1 MAQALTH
8 DSSEE
13 VAVAIGPVVERF
25 SDIPT
30 SYHKANGMLKT
41 YGGIRKEKIISYEDD
56 MKEGELSP
64 TNPFKIDLAE
74 RISQTEPEAINDLVN
89 EIMSAQ
95 GTAERT
101 QMYRFC
107 SGRIDCAGKSVKA
120 KNKRTC

>member
-1 MAQALTH
+1 
-8 DSSEE
+8 
-13 VAVAIGPVVERF
+13 
-25 SDIPT
+25 
-30 SYHKANGMLKT
+30 
-41 YGGIRKEKIISYEDD
+41 

-101 QMYRFC
+101 QMYRFFVLG
-107 SGRIDCAGKSVKA
+107 SIDCAGKKA
-120 KNKRTC
+120 